1 MVWNSS
7 SIHKDERPR
16 IIGLTASFVNGKCEN
31 LILKRRILESL
42 LQARMWVPSKENPS
56 SEEDRKFIRVDGWA
70 IPKHNDRLE
79 LWAQKSVQ
87 EYLRMLSE
95 YLPIL
100 STLNAIVT
108 CDKAANSAAH
118 VLVELGMPAFI
129 FYLEEGIL
137 PELEAKAHQQL
148 QIQQGVSPSKQ
159 ERLTEFCERLPII
172 RKHMKESARRLKESA
187 DMSTLDLQTLHPLTE
202 KASRLIELLATI
214 NSKTVKKG
222 IVFVTQ
228 IALVYP
234 LANLCRQKTHL
245 VGEVSGGSSMTDKDR
260 NTALKDFKSGEI
272 KLLVATAA
280 LEEGIDVADC
290 EFVIRFNKFDTTKS
304 HIQGSGRARALD
316 AELYYFE
323 NDVVHEQEMAA
334 RLTDIASDNTLA
346 LSPGEAR
353 AAQKTPAPPFA
364 PGTQDYPYHPPGE
377 AEVNLSNAGKL
388 VQQYCAAVM
397 KRTLSKKQLCHYK
410 EEITQDVQC
419 RKTLLRYA

>member
-1 MVWNSS
+1 
-7 SIHKDERPR
+7 
-16 IIGLTASFVNGKCEN
+16 VNGKCEN
-31 LILKRRILESL
+31 LIAKRRTLESL
-42 LQARMWVPSKENPS
+42 LQAQMWVPSKENPS
-56 SEEDRKFIRVDGWA
+56 SDMDEDRKFSRVDGWA
-70 IPKHNDRLE
+70 PPKHKDRLE
-79 LWAQKSVQ
+79 LWAKQSVQ
-87 EYLRMLSE
+87 EYLPFLSN
-95 YLPIL
+95 L
-100 STLNAIVT
+100 SAIVT
-108 CDKAANSAAH
+108 CDKMANSAAH
-118 VLVELGMPAFI
+118 VLVELGLPAFI

-137 PELEAKAHQQL
+137 PELEAKARQL
-148 QIQQGVSPSKQ
+148 QLQKELSPCKHQ
-159 ERLTEFCERLPII
+159 NLTDFCEKLPII
-172 RKHMKESARRLKESA
+172 RKHMKDSAKRLKESA
-187 DMSTLDLQTLHPLTE
+187 DMSTLDLKTLHPLTE
-202 KASRLIELLATI
+202 KAARLMELLATI

-234 LANLCRQKTHL
+234 LAHLCRQKNHL

-260 NTALKDFKSGEI
+260 NKALKGFKSGEL
-272 KLLVATAA
+272 KLLVTTAA
-280 LEEGIDVADC
+280 SEEGLDVADC

-323 NDVVHEQEMAA
+323 NDVVYEQEMAA

-353 AAQKTPAPPFA
+353 AAQKTPALPFA

-377 AEVNLSNAGKL
+377 AEVNLSNAEKL
-388 VQQYCAAVM
+388 VQQYCAEVM

-410 EEITQDVQC
+410 EEITQDLQC